1 MGYRLFGAKLLFQ
14 EMHVLLLEVVIF
26 RNIQMYN
33 IQTQLNLWYALYIIG
48 GIREANS
55 HEAGD
60 QKYMIT
66 IEDRAMGV
74 FYVEYV
80 LIP

>member
-1 MGYRLFGAKLLFQ
+1 
-14 EMHVLLLEVVIF
+14 
-26 RNIQMYN
+26 MYN

-74 FYVEYV
+74 FLCRICSYS
-80 LIP
+80 LIFRQYDRIIWYHST